1 MPAMKRVRWIP
12 CIFSFL
18 LIAANISAKPA
29 GSWNAVKRLNVGD
42 YISVKAGWPFRT
54 LCLFVR
60 ASDNELICSFIEH
73 GPVRANPSRTSFQ
86 RAKVREVRLEH
97 SDDANGAALGAIV
110 GGTTATAA
118 AINNPAAR
126 KFSGVIGGVMGFWI
140 GDAAGRTFHV
150 LHGRIVYKR

>member
-1 MPAMKRVRWIP
+1 MNRSRWLL
-12 CIFSFL
+12 CI
-18 LIAANISAKPA
+18 LIWVTLARGISAKSA
-29 GSWNAVKRLNVGD
+29 GSWDAVKRLNPGD

-60 ASDNELICSFIEH
+60 ASDNELVCSFIDR
-73 GPVRANPSRTSFQ
+73 GPVRMNARQTTFR

-118 AINNPAAR
+118 AVNNPAAR
-126 KFSGVIGGVMGFWI
+126 KFSGVVGGVMGFWI
-140 GDAAGRTFHV
+140 GDTFGRTFHV
-150 LHGRIVYKR
+150 LRGRTIYRR